1 MKRACPWPAGD
12 HSTRQWLTRSSIV
25 FPPSFERRMK
35 EFSPVMTTSC
45 GSTICASAILPPP
58 GLNGCIFRFMAADN
72 KVPGVQAL
80 LDVELVPLGMAS
92 AMAYF
97 DITGHRK
104 VVGSEAQLAEIG
116 RLVAIALSTVAP
128 IYKVTEAGGAVAL
141 TGDEIN
147 ERLFKDRSQGLEGL
161 AIRREHLQKAIAT
174 LKEARA
180 SFGGST

>member
-1 MKRACPWPAGD
+1 
-12 HSTRQWLTRSSIV
+12 
-25 FPPSFERRMK
+25 
-35 EFSPVMTTSC
+35 
-45 GSTICASAILPPP
+45 
-58 GLNGCIFRFMAADN
+58 MAADN

-104 VVGSEAQLAEIG
+104 VVASEAQLAEIG

-128 IYKVTEAGGAVAL
+128 IYKVAEAGAPPLAL
-141 TGDEIN
+141 TADEIN
-147 ERLFKDRSQGLEGL
+147 ECLFKDRSRGLEGL
-161 AIRREHLQKAIAT
+161 AIRREDLQKAITT

-180 SFGGST
+180 SFGGSI